1 MKKPSDKQV
10 DDDDDMADRG
20 ITSSHDY
27 DSTTSIWNFRYARY
41 VIVHGAGAQGL
52 GLISADLTTASAL
65 YLCIFLFSG
74 PQPSVSVFQV
84 KNTFYD
90 FETDCTPLGNRP

>member
-1 MKKPSDKQV
+1 MMTWSIEAWL
-10 DDDDDMADRG
+10 DM
-20 ITSSHDY
+20 TVT
-27 DSTTSIWNFRYARY
+27 TTSTWTFRYARY

-52 GLISADLTTASAL
+52 GLVSETSLGS
-65 YLCIFLFSG
+65 FGFS
-74 PQPSVSVFQV
+74 VHLLVFSLRIKV